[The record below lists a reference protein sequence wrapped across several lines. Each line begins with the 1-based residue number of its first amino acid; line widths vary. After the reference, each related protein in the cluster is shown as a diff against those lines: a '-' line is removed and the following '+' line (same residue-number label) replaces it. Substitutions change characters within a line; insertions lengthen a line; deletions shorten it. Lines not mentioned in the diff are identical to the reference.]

1 MKTTKRV
8 IAVVL
13 AVLMLAMTATVIA
26 SAATTKQYSFT
37 LKCTKPG
44 YTFTVYPL
52 ATIDDETG
60 AYTPVSTVTD
70 TAVIAEINAS
80 KKSTAELM
88 SLCQTSTGLG
98 SGLANKFT
106 SSTAEP
112 TKTYNK
118 QLAGIYF
125 VKVTD
130 VPIEN
135 TEVLGG
141 AIIVLDKNVS
151 EVDLSNKVK
160 NGGEPTVDKDFKV
173 NGSLTKEDQTYGSA
187 DTITYV
193 LTADV
198 TGSATNK
205 LTDYVISDTMG
216 TGLDTS
222 VVNPQRV
229 ELVNAQGTK
238 VRDITDYTLKG
249 TNLPTKFTSA
259 DTALIGSGK
268 TFAIFLG
275 STELDKNDFYTA
287 GNKVVVT
294 FDTKID
300 KSTAPIATDI
310 PNTDALTYNNGH
322 EPKTVTGPTVNFK
335 TYKIQ
340 ALKVDAQSGEKLGG
354 AEFTLYKAD
363 GTTVIA
369 TAVSSSDAENKG
381 IADFNVLLP
390 AGTYVVKET
399 KEPTGYMLNTTATTV
414 TLGDNTTDTVT
425 VTIKNTKPKTPSTG
439 GAGTMMFTIIGG
451 SLVLIAGALFVV
463 VMKKRKN
470 SK

>member
-8 IAVVL
+8 IAIVL
-13 AVLMLAMTATVIA
+13 AALMLAMAIPFAA
-26 SAATTKQYSFT
+26 SAATTKEYSFT

-44 YTFTVYPL
+44 YEFTVYPL
-52 ATIDDETG
+52 ATIDDTTG
-60 AYTPVSTVTD
+60 AYTATNNVTD
-70 TAVIAEINAS
+70 ADVLAEINAS
-80 KKSTAELM
+80 KTSTQDLHN
-88 SLCQTSTGLG
+88 LCKTSTGLG
-98 SGLANKFT
+98 SGLADKFT
-106 SSTAEP
+106 SSTANP
-112 TKTYNK
+112 TKTYK
-118 QLAGIYF
+118 QTAGIYF

-135 TEVLGG
+135 TEILGG
-141 AIIVLDKNVS
+141 AIIVLDKNVT

-160 NGGEPTVDKDFKV
+160 NGGEPTIDKDFKV
-173 NGSLTKEDQTYGSA
+173 NNSLTKDDQTYGSA

-222 VVNPQRV
+222 VVNIQSV
-229 ELVNAQGTK
+229 ALVNAAGTK
-238 VRDITDYTLKG
+238 VRDITEYTLKG
-249 TNLPTKFTSA
+249 TNLSTKFTA
-259 DTALIGSGK
+259 DDTALIGSGK
-268 TFAIFLG
+268 TFAVFLG
-275 STELDKNDFYTA
+275 STELNKADFYTA

-294 FDTKID
+294 FTTKID
-300 KSTAPIATDI
+300 KTTAPIATNI

-340 ALKVDAQSGEKLGG
+340 ALKLDAQSNAKLGG

-369 TAVSSSDAENKG
+369 TATSDDTTG
-381 IADFNVLLP
+381 IANFDVLLP

-399 KEPTGYMLNTTATTV
+399 KEPNGYTINTKVETVTVGDATT
-414 TLGDNTTDTVT
+414 GTVT
-425 VTIKNTKPKTPSTG
+425 VTISDTKTKTPNTG

-451 SLVLIAGALFVV
+451 SLVLLAGALFVV
-463 VMKKRKN
+463 VMKKRS

>member
-13 AVLMLAMTATVIA
+13 AVLMIAMVASVAAT
-26 SAATTKQYSFT
+26 AATTKQYSFT

-52 ATIDDETG
+52 ATIDDTTG
-60 AYTPVSTVTD
+60 AYAAVSTVTD

-80 KKSTAELM
+80 KKSTADLM
-88 SLCQTSTGLG
+88 DLCQESTGIG
-98 SGLANKFT
+98 SGLSDKFT
-106 SSTAEP
+106 SSATTP
-112 TKTYNK
+112 TKTYT
-118 QLAGIYF
+118 QPAGIYF
-125 VKVTD
+125 VKVTG

-135 TEVLGG
+135 TDVLGG
-141 AIIVLDKNVS
+141 AVVVLDKTVS
-151 EVDLSNKVK
+151 EVDLSAKVK
-160 NGGEPTVDKDFKV
+160 NGNEPNVDKDFSV
-173 NGSLTKEDQTYGSA
+173 NGSLTKADQTYGSD

-198 TGSATNK
+198 PGSYTNQ
-205 LTDYVISDTMG
+205 LTQYIITDTMG
-216 TGLDTS
+216 TGLDKTAHDVKS
-222 VVNPQRV
+222 VVLKNGSNTTP
-229 ELVNAQGTK
+229 LTY
-238 VRDITDYTLKG
+238 DIT
-249 TNLPTKFTSA
+249 TNASEIG
-259 DTALIGSGK
+259 DTA
-268 TFAIFLG
+268 TFGVKLKAA
-275 STELDKNDFYTA
+275 ELTKEAFYA
-287 GNKVVVT
+287 EGNKVVVT
-294 FDTKID
+294 FESKID
-300 KSTAPIATDI
+300 MATAPIATNI
-310 PNTDALTYNNGH
+310 PNSDALVYTNAGGS
-322 EPKTVTGPTVNFK
+322 KTVPGPTVNFK

-340 ALKVDAQSGEKLGG
+340 ALKLDAQSNAKLGG

-369 TAVSSSDAENKG
+369 TATSDATTG
-381 IADFNVLLP
+381 IANFNKLLP

-425 VTIKNTKPKTPSTG
+425 VTIKNTKTKTPSTG

>member
-13 AVLMLAMTATVIA
+13 AVLMIAMVASVAAT
-26 SAATTKQYSFT
+26 AATTKQYSFT

-52 ATIDDETG
+52 ATIDDTTG
-60 AYTPVSTVTD
+60 AYTVVSTVTD
-70 TAVIAEINAS
+70 TAVAAEINAS
-80 KKSTAELM
+80 KKSTADLM
-88 SLCQTSTGLG
+88 DLCQESTGIG
-98 SGLANKFT
+98 SGLSDKFT
-106 SSTAEP
+106 SSATTT
-112 TKTYNK
+112 TKTYT
-118 QLAGIYF
+118 QPAGIYF
-125 VKVTD
+125 VKVTG

-135 TEVLGG
+135 TDVLGG
-141 AIIVLDKNVS
+141 AVVVLDKTVS
-151 EVDLSNKVK
+151 EVDLSAKVK
-160 NGGEPTVDKDFKV
+160 NGNEPSVDKDFSV
-173 NGSLTKEDQTYGSA
+173 DGSLTKADQTYGSD

-198 TGSATNK
+198 PGSFTNQ
-205 LTDYVISDTMG
+205 LTQYIITDTMG
-216 TGLDTS
+216 TGLNKTAHDVKS
-222 VVNPQRV
+222 VVLKNGSNTTPLTYDITTNASEIGDTATFGVKLKAV
-229 ELVNAQGTK
+229 ELTK
-238 VRDITDYTLKG
+238 E
-249 TNLPTKFTSA
+249 A
-259 DTALIGSGK
+259 
-268 TFAIFLG
+268 
-275 STELDKNDFYTA
+275 FYA
-287 GNKVVVT
+287 EGNKVVVT
-294 FDTKID
+294 FESKID
-300 KSTAPIATDI
+300 MATAPIATNI
-310 PNTDALTYNNGH
+310 PNSDALVYTNAGGS
-322 EPKTVTGPTVNFK
+322 KTVPGPTVNFK

-340 ALKVDAQSGEKLGG
+340 ALKLDAQSNAKLGG

-369 TAVSSSDAENKG
+369 TATSDATTG
-381 IADFNVLLP
+381 IANFNKLLP

-451 SLVLIAGALFVV
+451 SLVLSAGALFVV

>member
-13 AVLMLAMTATVIA
+13 AVLMIAMVASVAAT
-26 SAATTKQYSFT
+26 AATTKQYSFT

-44 YTFTVYPL
+44 YEFTVYPL
-52 ATIDDETG
+52 ATIDDTTG
-60 AYTPVSTVTD
+60 AYTVVSTVTD
-70 TAVIAEINAS
+70 TAVADEINTS
-80 KKSTAELM
+80 KASTADLM
-88 SLCQTSTGLG
+88 TLCQNSTGLG
-98 SGLANKFT
+98 SGLADKFT
-106 SSTAEP
+106 SSATTT
-112 TKTYNK
+112 TKTYT
-118 QLAGIYF
+118 QPAGIYF
-125 VKVTD
+125 VKVTG

-141 AIIVLDKNVS
+141 AVVVLDKTVS
-151 EVDLSNKVK
+151 EVDLSAKVK
-160 NGGEPTVDKDFKV
+160 NGNEPNVDKDFSV
-173 NGSLTKEDQTYGSA
+173 NGSLTKADQTYGSD

-198 TGSATNK
+198 PGSFTNQ
-205 LTDYVISDTMG
+205 LTQYIITDTMG
-216 TGLDTS
+216 TGLDKNVHNVKS
-222 VVNPQRV
+222 VVLKNGSNTTPLTYETTTNTSEIGDTATFGVKLKDV
-229 ELVNAQGTK
+229 ELTK
-238 VRDITDYTLKG
+238 
-249 TNLPTKFTSA
+249 
-259 DTALIGSGK
+259 
-268 TFAIFLG
+268 
-275 STELDKNDFYTA
+275 EDFYA
-287 GNKVVVT
+287 EGNKVVVT
-294 FDTKID
+294 FESKID
-300 KSTAPIATDI
+300 MATAPIATNI
-310 PNTDALTYNNGH
+310 PNSDALVYTNAGGS
-322 EPKTVTGPTVNFK
+322 KTVPGPTVNFK

-340 ALKVDAQSGEKLGG
+340 ALKLDAQSNAKLGG

-369 TAVSSSDAENKG
+369 TATSDATTG
-381 IADFNVLLP
+381 IANFNKLLP

-425 VTIKNTKPKTPSTG
+425 VTIKDTKTKTPSTG

-463 VMKKRKN
+463 VMKKRRS

>member
-52 ATIDDETG
+52 AEIDDDTG
-60 AYTPVSTVTD
+60 AYIPVSTVTD
-70 TAVIAEINAS
+70 TAVLAEINAS
-80 KKSTAELM
+80 KASTADLM
-88 SLCQTSTGLG
+88 RFCQTSTGLG

-106 SSTAEP
+106 SSTANP
-112 TKTYNK
+112 TKTYTQK
-118 QLAGIYF
+118 AGIYF

-141 AIIVLDKNVS
+141 AIIVLDKNVT

-173 NGSLTKEDQTYGSA
+173 NGNLTKEDQTYGSA

-216 TGLDTS
+216 TGLNTS

-238 VRDITDYTLKG
+238 VRDITDYPLKG
-249 TNLPTKFTSA
+249 TNLPTKFTPA

-268 TFAIFLG
+268 TFAIFLS

-300 KSTAPIATDI
+300 MATAPIATDI

-340 ALKVDAQSGEKLGG
+340 ALKLDAQSGEKLGG

-399 KEPTGYMLNTTATTV
+399 REPTGYMLNTTATTV

-425 VTIKNTKPKTPSTG
+425 VTIKDTKPKTPSTG
-439 GAGTMMFTIIGG
+439 GPGTMAFTIIGG

-463 VMKKRKN
+463 VMKKRKS

>member
-13 AVLMLAMTATVIA
+13 AVLMIAMVASVAAT
-26 SAATTKQYSFT
+26 AATTKQYSFT

-52 ATIDDETG
+52 ATIDDTTG
-60 AYTPVSTVTD
+60 AYAAVSTVTD

-80 KKSTAELM
+80 KKSTADLM
-88 SLCQTSTGLG
+88 DLCQESTGIG
-98 SGLANKFT
+98 SGLSDKFT
-106 SSTAEP
+106 SSATTP
-112 TKTYNK
+112 TKTYT
-118 QLAGIYF
+118 QPAGIYF
-125 VKVTD
+125 VKVTG

-135 TEVLGG
+135 TDVLGG
-141 AIIVLDKNVS
+141 AVVVLDKTVS
-151 EVDLSNKVK
+151 EVDLSAKVK
-160 NGGEPTVDKDFKV
+160 NGNEPNVDKDFSV
-173 NGSLTKEDQTYGSA
+173 NGSLTKADQTYGSD

-198 TGSATNK
+198 PGSYTNQ
-205 LTDYVISDTMG
+205 LTQYIITDTMG
-216 TGLDTS
+216 TGLDKTAHDVKS
-222 VVNPQRV
+222 VVLKNGSNTTP
-229 ELVNAQGTK
+229 LTY
-238 VRDITDYTLKG
+238 DIT
-249 TNLPTKFTSA
+249 TNASEIG
-259 DTALIGSGK
+259 DTA
-268 TFAIFLG
+268 TFGVKLKAA
-275 STELDKNDFYTA
+275 ELTKEAFYA
-287 GNKVVVT
+287 EGNKVVVT
-294 FDTKID
+294 FESKID
-300 KSTAPIATDI
+300 MATAPIATNI
-310 PNTDALTYNNGH
+310 PNSDALVYTNAGGS
-322 EPKTVTGPTVNFK
+322 KTVPGPTVNFK

-340 ALKVDAQSGEKLGG
+340 ALKLDAQSNAKLGG

-369 TAVSSSDAENKG
+369 TATSDATTG
-381 IADFNVLLP
+381 IANFNKLLP

-425 VTIKNTKPKTPSTG
+425 VTIKNTKTKTPSTG

-463 VMKKRKN
+463 VMKKRRN

>member
-13 AVLMLAMTATVIA
+13 AVLMIAMVASVAAT
-26 SAATTKQYSFT
+26 AATTKQYSFT

-52 ATIDDETG
+52 ATIDDTTG
-60 AYTPVSTVTD
+60 AYAAVSTVTD

-80 KKSTAELM
+80 KKSTADLM
-88 SLCQTSTGLG
+88 DLCQESTGIG
-98 SGLANKFT
+98 SGLSDKFT
-106 SSTAEP
+106 SSATTP
-112 TKTYNK
+112 TKTYT
-118 QLAGIYF
+118 QPAGIYF
-125 VKVTD
+125 VKVTG

-135 TEVLGG
+135 TDVLGG
-141 AIIVLDKNVS
+141 AVVVLDKTVS
-151 EVDLSNKVK
+151 EVDLSAKVK
-160 NGGEPTVDKDFKV
+160 NGNEPSVDKDFSV
-173 NGSLTKEDQTYGSA
+173 DGSLTKADQTYGS
-187 DTITYV
+187 DDPITYV

-198 TGSATNK
+198 PGSFTNQ
-205 LTDYVISDTMG
+205 LTQYIITDTMG
-216 TGLDTS
+216 TGLNKTAHKVTS
-222 VVNPQRV
+222 VQ
-229 ELVNAQGTK
+229 LVNGSNK
-238 VRDITDYTLKG
+238 
-249 TNLPTKFTSA
+249 TNLTYDVTTDA
-259 DTALIGSGK
+259 AEIGDTA
-268 TFAIFLG
+268 TFGVKLKAA
-275 STELDKNDFYTA
+275 ELAKEAFYA
-287 GNKVVVT
+287 EGNKVVVT
-294 FDTKID
+294 FESKID
-300 KSTAPIATDI
+300 MATAPIATDI

-340 ALKVDAQSGEKLGG
+340 ALKLDAQSGEKLGG

-369 TAVSSSDAENKG
+369 TATSDATTG
-381 IADFNVLLP
+381 IANFNKLLP

-425 VTIKNTKPKTPSTG
+425 VTIKNTKTKTPSTG

>member
-52 ATIDDETG
+52 ATIDDTTG
-60 AYTPVSTVTD
+60 AYTAVSTVTD
-70 TAVIAEINAS
+70 TAVLAEINAS
-80 KKSTAELM
+80 KASTADLM
-88 SLCQTSTGLG
+88 SLCQTSTGIG
-98 SGLANKFT
+98 TGLADKFT
-106 SSTAEP
+106 SSTANP
-112 TKTYNK
+112 TKTYTQK
-118 QLAGIYF
+118 AGIYF
-125 VKVTD
+125 VKVKD

-141 AIIVLDKNVS
+141 AIIVLDKNVT

-160 NGGEPTVDKDFKV
+160 NGGEPTIDKDFKV
-173 NGSLTKEDQTYGSA
+173 NNSLTKEDQTYGSA

-249 TNLPTKFTSA
+249 TNLPTKFTPA

-275 STELDKNDFYTA
+275 SNELDKNDFYTA

-300 KSTAPIATDI
+300 KSTAPIATNI

-340 ALKVDAQSGEKLGG
+340 ALKLDAQSNAKLGD

-369 TAVSSSDAENKG
+369 TATSDATTG
-381 IADFNVLLP
+381 IADFNILLP

-425 VTIKNTKPKTPSTG
+425 VTIKDTKPKTPSTG

>member
-13 AVLMLAMTATVIA
+13 AVLMIAMVASVAAT
-26 SAATTKQYSFT
+26 AATTKQYSFT

-44 YTFTVYPL
+44 YEFTVYPL
-52 ATIDDETG
+52 ATIDDTTG
-60 AYTPVSTVTD
+60 AYTVVSTVTD
-70 TAVIAEINAS
+70 TAVAAEINAS
-80 KKSTAELM
+80 KKSTADLM
-88 SLCQTSTGLG
+88 DLCQESTGIG
-98 SGLANKFT
+98 SGLSDKFT
-106 SSTAEP
+106 SSATTP
-112 TKTYNK
+112 TKTYT
-118 QLAGIYF
+118 QPAGIYF
-125 VKVTD
+125 VKVTG

-135 TEVLGG
+135 TDVLGG

-151 EVDLSNKVK
+151 EVDLSAKVK
-160 NGGEPTVDKDFKV
+160 NGNEPNVDKDFSV
-173 NGSLTKEDQTYGSA
+173 NGSLTKADQTYGS
-187 DTITYV
+187 DDPITYV

-198 TGSATNK
+198 PGSFTNQ
-205 LTDYVISDTMG
+205 LTQYIITDTMG
-216 TGLDTS
+216 TGLNKTAHDVKS
-222 VVNPQRV
+222 VVLKNGSNTTPLTYDITTNASEIGDTATFGVKLKDV
-229 ELVNAQGTK
+229 ELTK
-238 VRDITDYTLKG
+238 E
-249 TNLPTKFTSA
+249 A
-259 DTALIGSGK
+259 
-268 TFAIFLG
+268 
-275 STELDKNDFYTA
+275 FYA
-287 GNKVVVT
+287 EGNKVVVT
-294 FDTKID
+294 FESKID
-300 KSTAPIATDI
+300 MATAPIATNI
-310 PNTDALTYNNGH
+310 PNSDALVYTNAGGS
-322 EPKTVTGPTVNFK
+322 KTVPGPTVNFK

-340 ALKVDAQSGEKLGG
+340 ALKLDAQSNAKLGG

-369 TAVSSSDAENKG
+369 TATSDATTG
-381 IADFNVLLP
+381 IANFNKLLP

-425 VTIKNTKPKTPSTG
+425 VTIKDTKTKTPSTG

>member
-52 ATIDDETG
+52 ATIDDDTG
-60 AYTPVSTVTD
+60 AYIPVSTVTD
-70 TAVIAEINAS
+70 TAVLAEINAS
-80 KKSTAELM
+80 KASTADLM
-88 SLCQTSTGLG
+88 RFCQTSTGLG
-98 SGLANKFT
+98 TGLAAKFT
-106 SSTAEP
+106 SSTANP
-112 TKTYNK
+112 TKTYTQK
-118 QLAGIYF
+118 AGIYF

-141 AIIVLDKNVS
+141 AIIVLDKNVT

-173 NGSLTKEDQTYGSA
+173 NSNLTKEDQTYGSA

-216 TGLDTS
+216 TGLNTS

-249 TNLPTKFTSA
+249 TNLPTKFTPA

-275 STELDKNDFYTA
+275 SNELDKNDFYTA

-340 ALKVDAQSGEKLGG
+340 ALKLDAQSGEKLGG

-399 KEPTGYMLNTTATTV
+399 REPTGYMLNTTATTV

-425 VTIKNTKPKTPSTG
+425 VTIENTKTKTPSTG

>member
-112 TKTYNK
+112 TKTYNT

-141 AIIVLDKNVS
+141 AIIVLDKNVT

-173 NGSLTKEDQTYGSA
+173 NGNLTKEDQTYGSA

-216 TGLDTS
+216 TGLNTS

-249 TNLPTKFTSA
+249 TNLPTKFTPA

-268 TFAIFLG
+268 TFAIFLD

-294 FDTKID
+294 FDTKIN

-340 ALKVDAQSGEKLGG
+340 ALKLDAQSNAKLGD

-369 TAVSSSDAENKG
+369 TATSDATTG
-381 IADFNVLLP
+381 IANFNILLP

-399 KEPTGYMLNTTATTV
+399 REPTGYMLNTTATTV
-414 TLGDNTTDTVT
+414 PLGDNTTDTVT
-425 VTIKNTKPKTPSTG
+425 VTIKNTKTKTPSTG

>member
-13 AVLMLAMTATVIA
+13 AVLMIAMVASVAAT
-26 SAATTKQYSFT
+26 AATTKQYSFT

-52 ATIDDETG
+52 ATIDDTTG
-60 AYTPVSTVTD
+60 AYAAVSTVTD

-80 KKSTAELM
+80 KKSTADLM
-88 SLCQTSTGLG
+88 DLCQESTGIG
-98 SGLANKFT
+98 SGLSDKFT
-106 SSTAEP
+106 SSATTP
-112 TKTYNK
+112 TKTYT
-118 QLAGIYF
+118 QPAGIYF
-125 VKVTD
+125 VKVTS

-135 TEVLGG
+135 TDVLGG

-151 EVDLSNKVK
+151 EVDLSAKVK
-160 NGGEPTVDKDFKV
+160 NGNEPTVDKDFSV
-173 NGSLTKEDQTYGSA
+173 NGSLTKADQTYGSA

-198 TGSATNK
+198 PGSYTNQ
-205 LTDYVISDTMG
+205 LTQYIITDTMG
-216 TGLDTS
+216 TGLDKTAHDVKS
-222 VVNPQRV
+222 VVLKNGSNTTP
-229 ELVNAQGTK
+229 LTY
-238 VRDITDYTLKG
+238 DIT
-249 TNLPTKFTSA
+249 TNASEIG
-259 DTALIGSGK
+259 DTA
-268 TFAIFLG
+268 TFGVKLKAA
-275 STELDKNDFYTA
+275 ELTKEAFYGE
-287 GNKVVVT
+287 GNQVVVT
-294 FDTKID
+294 YTTKLAAD
-300 KSTAPIATDI
+300 APIATNI
-310 PNTDALTYNNGH
+310 PNSDALKYTNAGGS
-322 EPKTVTGPTVNFK
+322 KTIDGPTVNAK

-340 ALKVDAQSGEKLGG
+340 ALKVDAQSGEKLAG
-354 AEFTLYKAD
+354 ATFTLYKAD
-363 GTTVIA
+363 GTTVIT
-369 TAVSSSDAENKG
+369 TAVSSSDADNKG

-425 VTIKNTKPKTPSTG
+425 VTIKNTKTKTPSTG

-463 VMKKRKN
+463 VMKKRRS